1 MSTEKMETLSEAIDR
16 LRADGY
22 AHDLFAVP
30 DGKLRCRQC
39 GTELDAAQLTITD
52 VVRFEGESDPED
64 ESVLYGLSI
73 AGEHAGLYSAPYGAA
88 ATPEDAAVIQSLR
101 A

>member
-1 MSTEKMETLSEAIDR
+1 METLTEAIDR
-16 LRADGY
+16 LRGDGY
-22 AHDLFAVP
+22 AHDFFAVA

-39 GTELDAAQLTITD
+39 GTELDASTLTITN

-64 ESVLYGLSI
+64 ESVLYGLSFD
-73 AGEHAGLYSAPYGAA
+73 GTPAGLYSAPYGSS
-88 ATPEDAAVIQSLR
+88 ATPEDIAVSAALQT